1 VNDRLQLTN
10 DPITAL
16 TRLIGWIFVA
26 AAALMLAACGGGGSP
41 GDVHPGTDPAVV
53 PGEPKAFL
61 VFPNPQVQPDGSLQT
76 TSPAYAQAYY
86 AAIDPNNAKD
96 TLAKWKAANNFDT
109 GTGTQITV
117 VFGDVRDL
125 GFGRR
130 ITARQNADGTLAFFT
145 ENYLVKTGGAYAFS
159 PINLEAAIVRD
170 PNALVYVAGIEF
182 SPGPAGGV
190 SFAKYFNFNIA
201 TGVRENMADV
211 DGRGDKA
218 MPGPCIACHGGRADA
233 LMPSDASGKPRFNLL
248 LNAVSGVRGDVLGQL
263 PPFEV
268 STFQFSDKPGY
279 TRTEQEPMLKTL
291 NKWVL
296 CSYPLSS
303 PSTFPEDA
311 CRRAAS
317 SGEWQGAA
325 AALIKA
331 AYGGDGLP
339 NLAYAEPAAPASWA
353 AAGQTSLYETVVA
366 PACRVCHLMRGTGR
380 QSDIDFATYDK
391 FQSYASRIF
400 ATVIDRGDMPL
411 AKLVY
416 DTFHASAGEP
426 ALADFLV
433 SHGLPARGASGAV
446 LRPGRPIAD
455 PGPDRVVRQGA
466 TQLSA
471 GNSLFADTYAWSIVS
486 GPGGAV
492 PPRSATLTNAN
503 TAQPTFDATSDGTYV
518 LSLVASNGSD
528 RSAPRSLSL
537 VVQNA
542 LRPDPSA
549 IRFADIK
556 AALQDGQECQGCH
569 APASPLH
576 PPIAFTNYDRDGNG
590 AIAPADDAWFY
601 AEVRSRINFTEISAS
616 ALLQKPAGQH
626 HFGGLGKGFDASLA
640 PGQPGRAK
648 YDLFQ
653 NWILN
658 GAPQ

>member
-10 DPITAL
+10 DPIPAL

-170 PNALVYVAGIEF
+170 PDALVYVAGIEF

-303 PSTFPEDA
+303 PSTFPEDS

-380 QSDIDFATYDK
+380 QSDIDVATYDK

-433 SHGLPARGASGAV
+433 GHGLPARGASGAV

-471 GNSLFADTYAWSIVS
+471 SNSLFSDTYAWSIVS
-486 GPGGAV
+486 GPNGAV

-653 NWILN
+653 SWILN